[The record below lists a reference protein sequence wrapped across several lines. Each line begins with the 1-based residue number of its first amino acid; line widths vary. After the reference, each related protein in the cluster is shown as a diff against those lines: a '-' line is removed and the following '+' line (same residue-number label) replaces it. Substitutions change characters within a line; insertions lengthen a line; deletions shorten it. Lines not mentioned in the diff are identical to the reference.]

1 MPPSRPEEPQGVG
14 RLLEPL
20 ARGASPFTAG
30 ASKPPK
36 GVHFVEP
43 ELVAAVDYGD
53 ITDTGTLRH
62 PRYKGL
68 RDDLDPADVRYPE
81 EG

>member
-1 MPPSRPEEPQGVG
+1 VGSGFAEAELKRVG

-20 ARGASPFTAG
+20 ARDASPFTAG
-30 ASKPPK
+30 PKPPK
-36 GVHFVEP
+36 EVHFVAP
-43 ELVAAVDYGD
+43 EFVAAVEYGD